1 MKTLRLCL
9 LASIVA
15 GLFGMAYLAQEQAPA
30 GVQMADAA
38 NKYLD
43 SLTAE
48 QKAKG
53 TFPFDSPER
62 TRWFFVPRQDDK
74 RQPTRNGLRM
84 EEMNDTQREAVLA
97 LLKTG
102 TSEAGYKQALTIMSL
117 EAILNELEKPSG
129 GKMVRNTGWYF
140 VTIFGTPAKTG
151 KWGWRIEGHHLSLNF
166 TIVDGQIQSA
176 TPAFFGANP
185 AEIKQ
190 GPMKGQRTLA
200 AVDDIPKELVKSLSD
215 EQKKIA
221 LQAKSFPEIEANTAA
236 KVGEPVGLAAEKMTA
251 EQKKILHRLIEAYV
265 HRMPEHIANAQL
277 KLVEDA
283 GFDKI
288 HFAYQGGLADGD
300 KHTYRVQ
307 GPNFV
312 IEFLN
317 EQADSAGNQANHIHS
332 AWRELPSDFGLARK

>member
-9 LASIVA
+9 LASIIAV
-15 GLFGMAYLAQEQAPA
+15 LFGMAYLAQEQAPPA
-30 GVQMADAA
+30 DRMADAA
-38 NKYLD
+38 NKFLD
-43 SLTAE
+43 SLSAD
-48 QKAKG
+48 QKAKA
-53 TFPFDSPER
+53 TYAFDSPER
-62 TRWFFVPRQDDK
+62 THWFFVPRQDDQRK
-74 RQPTRNGLRM
+74 PTRNGLRL
-84 EEMNDTQREAVLA
+84 EEMNDTQREAVL
-97 LLKTG
+97 LLLRSG

-117 EAILNELEKPSG
+117 EAILNELEKPN

-166 TIVDGQIQSA
+166 TIVNGQVQSA

-185 AEIKQ
+185 AEIKA

-200 AVDDIPKELVKSLSD
+200 AADDIPKELVNSLSE
-215 EQKKIA
+215 EQKKTA
-221 LQAKSFPEIEANTAA
+221 LQTKAFPEIEANTAA
-236 KVGEPVGLAAEKMTA
+236 KVGEPVGLVASKMTA
-251 EQKKILHRLIEAYV
+251 EQKKILQRLIESYCD
-265 HRMPEHIANAQL
+265 RMPEYIAKAQL
-277 KLVEDA
+277 KMVEDG

-288 HFAYQGGLADGD
+288 HFAYQGGLKEGE
-300 KHTYRVQ
+300 KHTCRVQ
-307 GPNFV
+307 GPKFV